1 MTLPEPQETEQ
12 TEQPTRSIKDWLATN
27 RWLALF
33 VGIVVLGV
41 VALCVIAVVML
52 LSFAQGGGF
61 FGGAAEPTP
70 FPTTDAVLPLDREP
84 VVVGV
89 GPSDTI
95 SVTLDMPATISL
107 GAQSFSVQ
115 PQPVGSDGFWQPQ
128 IAADSAAW
136 VYGTVVNYVF
146 GLPHTPETEALLNR
160 LNAGDEMTMV
170 TNNGLTFTF
179 AFNRREEVS
188 PLNRD
193 IFSQQ
198 TPGMTVVLLGDGG
211 ENRLMVNGRF
221 LDTTSTGS
229 SQNNM
234 VELGES
240 VLLGNLRLTVNGTV
254 YDPSRSEAPAGF
266 AFFRIDYQVEN
277 VGGTAVDTAN
287 LRFNLA
293 DAFGNQYA
301 LNPLASQLGNHPTL
315 SGFLN
320 AGQTVLATAGYQMPV
335 GLNSET
341 VQWVVTDSRSGAQI
355 QVLIP
360 FAGGGSAA
368 QQTTINLTYAAI
380 VPEQN
385 ALDIE
390 GQITNLSGQPLV
402 VVASDLSLRTAEGAQ
417 FLMLSTNP
425 PFPWTVPPG
434 QTLQFAVSYQ
444 RPPVNTFVF
453 NVLNQPFQ
461 LTLQP

>member
-1 MTLPEPQETEQ
+1 MTLPEPQEIEQ
-12 TEQPTRSIKDWLATN
+12 NEPGGQSLKSWLAAN
-27 RWLALF
+27 RWLAFF

-41 VALCVIAVVML
+41 MALCVIAVVML
-52 LSFAQGGGF
+52 LSFTQGSGV
-61 FGGAAEPTP
+61 FGGPAEPTP
-70 FPTTDAVLPLDREP
+70 FPTTQTTNLFDGEP

-89 GPSDTI
+89 SPSDTI
-95 SVTLDMPATISL
+95 SVTLDMPATITL
-107 GAQSFSVQ
+107 GGQTFTAQ
-115 PQPVGSDGFWQPQ
+115 PQGVGSDGFWQPQ
-128 IAADSAAW
+128 LAEDTAAW
-136 VYGTVVNYVF
+136 VYGSVVNYVF
-146 GLPHTPETEALLNR
+146 GLPHTPQTEALLNR
-160 LNAGDEMTMV
+160 LNVGDEMTMV
-170 TNNGLTFTF
+170 THNGLTFTF

-188 PLNRD
+188 PLDRD

-211 ENRLMVNGRF
+211 ENRLMINGRF
-221 LDTTSTGS
+221 LDTNSTGS
-229 SQNNM
+229 GQNTM

-287 LRFNLA
+287 LRFTLA

-315 SGFLN
+315 SGSLN

-341 VQWVVTDSRSGAQI
+341 VQWVVNDSRSGAQV

-368 QQTTINLTYAAI
+368 QQTTITLTYAAI
-380 VPEQN
+380 VAEQN
-385 ALDIE
+385 ALDVE
-390 GQITNLSGQPLV
+390 GQITNLGGQPLV

-417 FLMLSTNP
+417 YLMLSTNP

-444 RPPVNTFVF
+444 RPPVDSFIFT
-453 NVLNQPFQ
+453 VLNQPFQ
-461 LTLQP
+461 LTLRP

>member
-12 TEQPTRSIKDWLATN
+12 NDQTTTASLRDWLAAN

-41 VALCVIAVVML
+41 MALCVIAVVML
-52 LSFAQGGGF
+52 LSFAQGSGVLGGRV
-61 FGGAAEPTP
+61 EPTP
-70 FPTTDAVLPLDREP
+70 FPTSAVLLPDGEP

-89 GPSDTI
+89 SPSDTI
-95 SVTLDMPATISL
+95 SVTLDMPATITF
-107 GAQSFSVQ
+107 GGQTFAVQ
-115 PQPVGSDGFWQPQ
+115 PQVVGSDGFWQPQ
-128 IAADSAAW
+128 VGADTAAW

-146 GLPHTPETEALLNR
+146 GLPSTAETQALLNR
-160 LNAGDEMTMV
+160 LNTGDEMRLV
-170 TNNGLTFTF
+170 THNGLTFTF

-193 IFSQQ
+193 IFTQQ
-198 TPGMTVVLLGDGG
+198 TPGMTVVLFGDGG

-221 LDTTSTGS
+221 LDTTTTGS
-229 SQNNM
+229 TQNNT

-240 VLLGNLRLTVNGTV
+240 VLLGDLRLTVNGTV

-277 VGGTAVDTAN
+277 VGATAVDTAN
-287 LRFNLA
+287 LRFNLT

-301 LNPLASQLGNHPTL
+301 LNPLASQLGNYPTL

-320 AGQTVLATAGYQMPV
+320 AGQSLMATAGYQMPV

-341 VQWVVTDSRSGAQI
+341 VQWVVADSRSGAQI

-360 FAGGGSAA
+360 FTGGGSAA
-368 QQTTINLTYAAI
+368 QQTTIALTYAAI
-380 VPEQN
+380 VAEQN
-385 ALDIE
+385 SLQLE
-390 GQITNLSGQPLV
+390 GQITNLSGQPV
-402 VVASDLSLRTAEGAQ
+402 IVIDSDLSLRTAEGAQ
-417 FLMLSTNP
+417 FLLLSTNP
-425 PFPWTVPPG
+425 PFPWTIPPG
-434 QTLQFAVSYQ
+434 QTLQFFVSYQ
-444 RPPVNTFVF
+444 RPPASTFIF
-453 NVLNQPFQ
+453 TVLNQPFQ
-461 LTLQP
+461 LTLE